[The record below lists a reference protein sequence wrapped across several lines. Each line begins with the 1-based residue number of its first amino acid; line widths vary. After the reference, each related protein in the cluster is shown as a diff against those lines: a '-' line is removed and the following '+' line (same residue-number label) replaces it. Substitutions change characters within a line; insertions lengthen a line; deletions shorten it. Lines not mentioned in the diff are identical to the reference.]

1 MVGPLSRYPACS
13 VQRSAFLSLLTTW
26 TVCLFLRNCYHPRG
40 GRFQS
45 VFRQLS
51 RLFAVCVCVLA
62 LQLIYL
68 ISEQSLWTNSWEI
81 CPLAPPPATHSFSL
95 SAPPGR
101 PSPGLIK
108 EASLDWEQL
117 GSCDLPRQAARRG
130 FFFPVS
136 GTVKL
141 TRIAR
146 QRGQQIQYT
155 ERIGI
160 RAGKKRGL
168 KVCAREK
175 SERGDTL

>member
-1 MVGPLSRYPACS
+1 MQCAALGIPQPPDNLNSLFVSTQLLSPSGRTISIRFP
-13 VQRSAFLSLLTTW
+13 SAVSSLR
-26 TVCLFLRNCYHPRG
+26 C
-40 GRFQS
+40 
-45 VFRQLS
+45 
-51 RLFAVCVCVLA
+51 VCVCVLA